1 VLQARPVVVP
11 VFIGGLSNDI
21 AREVRQN
28 FGARDPVII
37 LFGDPV
43 DLSDFDDEDP
53 RLLRN
58 QVKVG
63 RRVLQDVAQLAEQE
77 KQVRQELQSKSAA
90 PPD

>member
-1 VLQARPVVVP
+1 MLQARPIVVP

-21 AREVRQN
+21 VREVKRN
-28 FGARDPVII
+28 FSGGDPVII

-63 RRVLQDVAQLAEQE
+63 RRVLQDVAALAQQE
-77 KQVRQELQSKSAA
+77 KQMRAQLQSDAA
-90 PPD
+90 GVS